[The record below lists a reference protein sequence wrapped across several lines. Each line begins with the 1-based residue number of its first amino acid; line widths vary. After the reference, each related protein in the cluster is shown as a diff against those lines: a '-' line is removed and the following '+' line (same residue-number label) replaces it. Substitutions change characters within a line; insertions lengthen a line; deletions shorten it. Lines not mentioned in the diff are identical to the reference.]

1 MTRAVDGAQRP
12 ADPPRLLVVDL
23 DLRLLHGADR
33 LRRQHALAVYHAVP
47 HLETEEGEQIPRAGD
62 DAAGGVAAAAD
73 VEGPRHLRRVLA
85 RELGM
90 SRRRRVDDGLMGE
103 VERPLQ
109 PKRVEDA
116 LLHRRL
122 EARPGDHLD
131 DAAGDAETAAVKAP
145 ELAGRGLL
153 RPVAGSGDV
162 PLQRIIAFSGIIKP
176 VPLQAAGVGEQM
188 AQRDRRRRPRI
199 GKDQVRQVRPDPG
212 VKVEQPRLKQPHDQG
227 RGEDLAVGADLKEGV
242 GTGRVVRLQTDDA
255 EAVVLYLPIV
265 QDGDRYAGDLLLR
278 HGLADDLMRR
288 FCYHRF
294 ACVRV
299 LRQLS
304 APRSDLLDVSGS
316 IAFVADSATAIEHT
330 SPTRHERDIW
340 RSSPGRSRS
349 RAHGARM

>member
-176 VPLQAAGVGEQM
+176 VPSRPLVWESRWRSVIVAAARGS
-188 AQRDRRRRPRI
+188 ARI
-199 GKDQVRQVRPDPG
+199 RS
-212 VKVEQPRLKQPHDQG
+212 VKYVPIRVSRSSSPASSSHMT
-227 RGEDLAVGADLKEGV
+227 RVAVK
-242 GTGRVVRLQTDDA
+242 T
-255 EAVVLYLPIV
+255 
-265 QDGDRYAGDLLLR
+265 LLL
-278 HGLADDLMRR
+278 
-288 FCYHRF
+288 
-294 ACVRV
+294 
-299 LRQLS
+299 
-304 APRSDLLDVSGS
+304 
-316 IAFVADSATAIEHT
+316 E
-330 SPTRHERDIW
+330 PT
-340 RSSPGRSRS
+340 
-349 RAHGARM
+349 